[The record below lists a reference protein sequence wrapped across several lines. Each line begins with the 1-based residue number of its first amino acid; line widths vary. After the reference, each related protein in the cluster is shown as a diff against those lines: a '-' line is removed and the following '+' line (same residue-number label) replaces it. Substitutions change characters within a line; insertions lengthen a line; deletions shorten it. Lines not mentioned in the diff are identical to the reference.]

1 MYQNVHFTEIENI
14 QNKTK
19 VTKLHI
25 QLKSN
30 LYSFTFCSN
39 ILFQKTPSNKKM
51 IDFATGRSLQHV
63 PMLAADRS
71 CPEVLLHPDAQGD
84 ETRIGIDQHFCW
96 AQCLSRR
103 TWNYEETKHLVR
115 SFSHLSLVIAI
126 CLGLQKSLL

>member
-19 VTKLHI
+19 IQNRIFNLNLTCTLLHFVRI
-25 QLKSN
+25 
-30 LYSFTFCSN
+30 FCFKR
-39 ILFQKTPSNKKM
+39 LPLTKKM

-63 PMLAADRS
+63 SMLVADRS
-71 CPEVLLHPDAQGD
+71 RPEVILHPDAQGD

-115 SFSHLSLVIAI
+115 SFSHLSLVIAS
-126 CLGLQKSLL
+126 CLALNNF